1 MKVRIADVIFDAK
14 QRTLSHVNGSR
25 KLEPKVFTLLT
36 TLLDAPGEIVTRDQ
50 LIALVWN
57 NRVVGDGAI
66 NRTVSLLRN
75 HFLALTTESVIE
87 TVPTQGYRLVAQ
99 TELIENTRY
108 NSINNA
114 ISDDRQPSEKNQ
126 INKTLLP
133 STLVITILAS
143 IIIALLSWFFYPK
156 YQQQS
161 ALVTTL
167 LNDPLIGLKG
177 WEYDISTTAT
187 GNKIL
192 FHHQAEDDPQQVY
205 IYDTN
210 THKKQA
216 ILNNARAAINA
227 KGDAV
232 LFAQKNELT
241 CSFNI
246 FNVENQKVEHL
257 FNCDDVPSKLAWKD
271 SSHFYFNK
279 RLSKSHPYQ
288 IFNYDIA
295 THRLMQVS
303 NPKSNNN
310 LKGDFNFA
318 HNPDTQQL
326 AILRYLNENQTELI
340 VHHTDSS
347 EEKHTIN
354 KRITSLAWSPQT
366 NSIILADR
374 STLYHYLLD
383 TQELNVIKQLEIDIN
398 SLAVATID
406 QNHYLLL
413 SSKQVT
419 SDIMRYNIDDNTQH
433 IWQQS
438 AGVELLPRSANGN
451 ELILSTRYKNHHF
464 WQIENNEPTLL
475 DIELPF
481 ELQFTRYELSPDGD
495 NILLTN
501 LGASYEID
509 LNKKSISQLFTKQ
522 HNSYVSNYYANQTD
536 KIIYSSNKSGQW
548 QLWLFDRINKE
559 HRQMTHSGGY
569 SGRVLNNTLY
579 FSKYSLDGLWSKSID
594 SQEEQLLIK
603 DFSLLNWLNW
613 QLIDND
619 IYFYRANS
627 GIWQYSITSKQETL
641 LMALPDNFVHQ
652 YTVIPDEKKILWVK
666 LRPVEGDIYQYQLT
680 TAPTN

>member
-1 MKVRIADVIFDAK
+1 MKVRIADVVFDAK
-14 QRTLSHVNGSR
+14 QRTLSHINGSR

-36 TLLDAPGEIVTRDQ
+36 SLLNASGEIVTRDQ

-75 HFLALTTESVIE
+75 HFLALTSEDVIE

-99 TELIENTRY
+99 TELIESTSS
-108 NSINNA
+108 NSIKNA
-114 ISDDRQPSEKNQ
+114 TGDNRQRPNKNKVALS
-126 INKTLLP
+126 IKLATL
-133 STLVITILAS
+133 ILLT
-143 IIIALLSWFFYPK
+143 IIIGLLSWFFSAK
-156 YQQQS
+156 NQQH
-161 ALVTTL
+161 ADLNTTL
-167 LNDPLIGLKG
+167 INDPLVGLKG
-177 WEYDISTTAT
+177 WEYDISTTTT
-187 GNKIL
+187 GNKVL
-192 FHHQAEDDPQQVY
+192 FHHQAEDGVQRVY
-205 IYDTN
+205 LYNTD

-216 ILNNARAAINA
+216 ILKNARAAINA

-232 LFAQKNELT
+232 IFAQKNTEM

-246 FNVENQKVEHL
+246 FNVASQQIKHL
-257 FNCDDVPSKLAWKD
+257 FNCDEIPSKLVWKD
-271 SSHFYFNK
+271 STHFYFNK

-288 IFNYDIA
+288 VFSFDVA
-295 THRLMQVS
+295 THRLMQIS

-318 HNPDTQQL
+318 HNHKTQQL

-340 VHHTDSS
+340 IQQPDSS
-347 EEKHTIN
+347 EEKHTLN

-374 STLYHYLLD
+374 STLYHYSPD
-383 TQELNVIKQLEIDIN
+383 AQTLNIIKQLEIDIN
-398 SLAVATID
+398 SLAVASKH
-406 QNHYLLL
+406 QSHYLLL

-419 SDIMRYNIDDNTQH
+419 SDIMSHNIDDNTDH

-451 ELILSTRYKNHHF
+451 DLILSTRYKNHHF
-464 WQIENNEPTLL
+464 WQIENNEPVLL

-481 ELQFTRYELSPDGD
+481 ELQFTRYELSPNGN

-509 LNKKSISQLFTKQ
+509 LYKKSITQLFSKQ
-522 HNSYVSNYYANQTD
+522 HKSYVSNYFSDQADN
-536 KIIYSSNKSGQW
+536 IIYSSNKSGQW
-548 QLWLFDRINKE
+548 QLWLFDRASKKHQQITQN
-559 HRQMTHSGGY
+559 GGY
-569 SGRVLNNTLY
+569 SGRVINNTLY
-579 FSKYSLDGLWSKSID
+579 FTKYSRDGLWTKNLSG
-594 SQEEQLLIK
+594 QEEQLLLK

-613 QLIDND
+613 QLVGDH
-619 IYFYRANS
+619 IYFYRADS
-627 GIWQYSITSKQETL
+627 GIWQYSITNKDEKL
-641 LMALPDNFVHQ
+641 LMTKPDNFVHQ
-652 YTVIPDEKKILWVK
+652 YTVIPNENVILWVK

-680 TAPTN
+680 LSP